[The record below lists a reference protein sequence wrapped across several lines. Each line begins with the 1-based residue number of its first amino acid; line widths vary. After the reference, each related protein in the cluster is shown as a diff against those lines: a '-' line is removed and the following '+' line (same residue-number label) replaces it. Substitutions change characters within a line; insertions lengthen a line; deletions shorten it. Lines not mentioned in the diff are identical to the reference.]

1 MIICKKCSTQLE
13 DGSKFCFSCG
23 AMVEI
28 TPSCKQCGNPI
39 SEDSVFCQYCGAPV
53 TEKVLEEPPIP
64 ATEVTSEA
72 VEVTA
77 PEPIPTEI
85 AATMSEAI
93 PTTAS
98 VTAPATTPVPD
109 PGNIVPAQNT
119 VPVPSTKSTVVPTPV
134 PSNIPSTVPIN
145 KAVKDKK
152 PVQEKKPGK
161 PLPKIMIAAAA
172 VIAVIILAI
181 VVPKVISNFSKE
193 PKGLLY
199 LKDGELNYT
208 SLSKI
213 KPKEIT
219 EKLYRGGSFDNY
231 DFYDLPYAVSLCKDG
246 KRLFYPDK
254 TSSSDEGITL
264 YYRDINSKKEG
275 KKIDSDVIR
284 YKANEDGTKVIYIKG
299 YDRDLY
305 ISKLSDKD
313 KIDSDV
319 DTFYMNASGSKL
331 VYITMDGEIYIKDGK
346 KDKEKIESDASIVEV
361 SSDLETIYYLKE
373 GSLYVKKGD
382 KDEDKIA
389 SEVSSVVN
397 VYDSGELYFL
407 KMEEEQISLMDFV
420 NDDMKEADAAM
431 IEPLEPWY
439 PYREDFKPNMEQPVE
454 PYYYDYF
461 DFWGEGDSIAYDTAL
476 NEYYAANEE
485 YNRLWDEAY
494 NAAYEQYELDY
505 EAYQEEM
512 TDYYEKQD
520 RDYLR
525 ESIAGNTIS
534 QTNYSLYY
542 YDSKDVTKITDTYSA
557 YLNYSYFT
565 PVIAYE
571 NFDQKEITKVSLS
584 EVEYY
589 DDVYNMAMEAL
600 ASSKNVYVAMKAET
614 VVLDQ
619 KNSSNYYITDSGDK
633 IYYLNNY
640 DSDSGTGDLLVAT
653 ISASKIG
660 KAEEIDDDVYSYIV
674 TGAKDTLVYYKNV
687 RDSSGDMYK
696 DGKKLDKDVYI
707 YSIQMIGDTDTFVYY
722 TDYSYDSEEGTLK
735 LIKGKDSKEIADDVH
750 AYIAF
755 SEKSIVYLQ
764 DYNLQK
770 YEGDAYLY
778 NGSKKSKEIDE
789 DVNKLIPVDNYGYK
803 GQLNYEW

>member
-13 DGSKFCFSCG
+13 NGSKFCFSCG

-39 SEDSVFCQYCGAPV
+39 SDDSVFCQYCGVPV
-53 TEKVLEEPPIP
+53 TEKVLEEAPIP
-64 ATEVTSEA
+64 ATEVTSET
-72 VEVTA
+72 VGV
-77 PEPIPTEI
+77 
-85 AATMSEAI
+85 
-93 PTTAS
+93 
-98 VTAPATTPVPD
+98 TTP
-109 PGNIVPAQNT
+109 
-119 VPVPSTKSTVVPTPV
+119 VPVPST
-134 PSNIPSTVPIN
+134 IPA
-145 KAVKDKK
+145 AV
-152 PVQEKKPGK
+152 PVQKEAKVKKPGK
-161 PLPKIMIAAAA
+161 PLPKMLMAVAA
-172 VIAVIILAI
+172 VVVVIILAI
-181 VVPKVISNFSKE
+181 VVPKVIINFSKA

-219 EKLYRGGSFDNY
+219 NKFCKDGSNAHY
-231 DFYDLPYAVSLCKDG
+231 EFYDLRFVTSLSEDG

-254 TSSSDEGITL
+254 ISSSDEGINL
-264 YYRDINSKKEG
+264 YYRDIDSKKEG
-275 KKIDSDVIR
+275 KKIDSDVIQ
-284 YKANEDGTKVIYIKG
+284 YKANEDGTKVIYTKG
-299 YDRDLY
+299 YDRELY
-305 ISKLSDKD
+305 VSRLSDKD
-313 KIDSDV
+313 KIDSQV
-319 DTFYMNASGSKL
+319 NEFYMNASGTKL
-331 VYITMDGEIYIKDGK
+331 VYTTMDGDIYIKDGK

-389 SEVSSVVN
+389 SEVSEVIN

-407 KMEEEQISLMDFV
+407 KKEEEQISLMDFV
-420 NDDMKEADAAM
+420 NDDMQEVDAAM
-431 IEPLEPWY
+431 TEPLEPWY
-439 PYREDFKPNMEQPVE
+439 PYREDFRPNMEQPVE

-461 DFWGEGDSIAYDTAL
+461 DFWGVGDQTAYDTAIT
-476 NEYYAANEE
+476 EYYAASEE

-505 EAYQEEM
+505 EAYQEAM

-525 ESIAGNTIS
+525 ESIVGSTIP

-542 YDSKDVTKITDTYSA
+542 YDSKDVTKITDTYSM
-557 YLNYSYFT
+557 YLNYSWIA
-565 PVIAYE
+565 PVIVYE
-571 NFDQKEITKVSLS
+571 DFDRKEITKVNLS
-584 EVEYY
+584 EVYYY

-600 ASSKNVYVAMKAET
+600 TTSKQIYVVMKAEA

-619 KNSSNYYITDSGDK
+619 KNSSNYFITDSGDK

-640 DSDSGTGDLLVAT
+640 DANSGTGDLLEAK
-653 ISASKIG
+653 ISDSKLE
-660 KAEEIDDDVYSYIV
+660 KAEKIDDDVYSYIV
-674 TGAKDTLVYYKNV
+674 TGTKDTLLYYKNV

-707 YSIQMIGDTDTFVYY
+707 YSVQMIGESDTLVYY
-722 TDYSYDSEEGTLK
+722 TDYSYDTEEGTLI
-735 LIKGKDSKEIADDVH
+735 LLNGKDAKEIADDVH
-750 AYIAF
+750 DYIAF

-764 DYNLQK
+764 DYSLNK

-778 NGSKKSKEIDE
+778 NGSKKSKKIDK
-789 DVNKLIPVDNYGYK
+789 DVNALIPVDNYGYK
-803 GQLNYEW
+803 GKLNYGW